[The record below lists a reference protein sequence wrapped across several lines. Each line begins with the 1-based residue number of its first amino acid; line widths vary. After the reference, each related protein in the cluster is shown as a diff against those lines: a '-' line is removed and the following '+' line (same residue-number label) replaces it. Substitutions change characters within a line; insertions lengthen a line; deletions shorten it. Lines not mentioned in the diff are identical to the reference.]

1 MTETSSGS
9 AARGGKSARKGLAM
23 KRIHTRDGVHPY
35 DDVAWER
42 RDVVMT
48 NWRDGSIN
56 FEQRGVEFPDFW
68 SVNAANIVTTK
79 YFRGAVGTP
88 QREWSLKQLVDR
100 VVDVYVA
107 AGLKHGYFAT
117 PKDAEIFDHEL
128 KHALIHQ
135 VFSFNSPVWFN
146 VGTSSPQQVS
156 ACQPYDA
163 LVSTPAGLVPIGKLV
178 DDDAVGTKVY
188 DADGVTRIIAT
199 KANGVKGVLRLHTK
213 AGYTLDV
220 TADHLVWRPTGEGT
234 GQFVPAGALRP
245 GDRLEWRRQGAFGE
259 AEIDPTEIAEAALAG
274 WLQSDGF
281 VGQYSSG
288 TNRSLT
294 IEAMTVTSAELAW
307 VTAALDRVFPDA
319 HRHERSVETQDAKL
333 DCRRTRLYG
342 ESLRPFIERW
352 SLLAR
357 GVDMQVPEPLYDAPL
372 PVVAAYL
379 RSVFQAEGFVSARA
393 ASTVVEADMIAERL
407 IRGMQRLLLR
417 FGIYSRVGFKNDS
430 RADRKGC
437 WTLRIQTAGD
447 RRIFADEIGF
457 IDPVKSEK
465 LERSFELPGRPARDS
480 KRLEIARIEPLG
492 PMEVYDIQTESGE
505 YLSGNLRV
513 HNCFILAV
521 DDTMDSIL
529 EWYREE
535 GLIFKGGS
543 GAGVNLSRIRS
554 SKELL
559 SSGGTA
565 SGPVSFMRGAD
576 ASAGTIKSGGATRRA
591 AKMVVLDVDHPDVE
605 EFIQTKAREEDKI
618 RVLRDAGYDM
628 DLGGK
633 DITSVQYQNAN
644 NSVRVSDEFMQAVE
658 AGSKFDLAARRT
670 GETIETVDAKDLF
683 HKMAQAA
690 WECAD
695 PGIQYDDTINDWHTC
710 PESGRIT
717 ASNPCSEYVHLDNS
731 SCNLASINLLKFLGD
746 DNKFDVKGFRQI
758 TELIITAMDIS
769 ICFADFPT
777 EKITAVT
784 RAYRQLGIGYANLGA
799 LLMATGRAYDSE
811 GGRAIAAAITSL
823 MTGTAYR
830 RSAELAAIVGP
841 YDGYERNASAHK
853 RVMRKHA
860 EACGEIKTLGGMD
873 RDVHAAAVA
882 AWQECLALGETN
894 GYRNGQSSLL
904 APTGTIG
911 LMMDCDTTGV
921 EPDLALVKFKKL
933 VGGGS
938 MQIVNQTV
946 PRALESLGYQQE
958 QVEAIT
964 EYIAEHGHVVDA
976 PGLRPEHYE
985 VFDCAMGE
993 RAISPMG
1000 HVRMMAAVQPALSG
1014 AISKTVNLPESAMVE
1029 DIEGIYME
1037 GWKLGLKALAVYRDN
1052 CKVGQ
1057 PLSDAK
1063 KKPETAAAAT
1073 TPSHDVRP
1081 VRRRLP
1087 KQRPATVTRFS
1098 VAGAEGYMTASSYPD
1113 DGVGEVFLKL
1123 GKQGSTLAGVMDAF
1137 SMAISISLQYGVPLE
1152 KWVEKFTNMR
1162 FEPAGVTDDPDIR
1175 IASSVMD
1182 YVFRRLAL
1190 DHLPYE
1196 TRAELGILSAAE
1208 RTAQLAGEDPATL
1221 AEDQDTT
1228 EMAQSAPVERPQP
1241 AREADDSQPEGP
1253 AAQAKRPPAQ
1263 PHSSMEVLEMQQGRT
1278 ADAPLCLTC
1287 GTKMRPA
1294 GSCYVCEGCG
1304 ATSGCS

>member
-35 DDVAWER
+35 DDVTWER

-107 AGLKHGYFAT
+107 AGLKNGYFAT

-163 LVSTPAGLVPIGKLV
+163 LVSTPAGLIPIGKLV
-178 DDDAVGTKVY
+178 DDNAIGTKVY
-188 DADGVTRIIAT
+188 DVGGVTRIIAT
-199 KANGVKGVLRLHTK
+199 KANGVKDVLRLHTK
-213 AGYTLDV
+213 AGYTLDA
-220 TADHLVWRPTGEGT
+220 TADHLVWRSTDEGT

-245 GDRLEWRRQGAFGE
+245 GNRLEWRRQGAFGE
-259 AEIDPTEIAEAALAG
+259 AEIDPAEIAEAALAG

-319 HRHERSVETQDAKL
+319 HRHERSVETQDANL

-342 ESLRPFIERW
+342 ECLRPFIERW

-357 GVDMQVPEPLYDAPL
+357 GVDMQVPERLYDAPL

-379 RSVFQAEGFVSARA
+379 RSVFQAEGFVSARV
-393 ASTVVEADMIAERL
+393 ASTVVEVDMIPERL

-417 FGIYSRVGFKNDS
+417 FGIYSRVGFKNDP

-465 LERSFELPGRPARDS
+465 LERSFELPGRPAHDS

-529 EWYREE
+529 EWYKEE

-695 PGIQYDDTINDWHTC
+695 PGIQYDGTINDWHTC

-799 LLMATGRAYDSE
+799 LLMATGHAYDSE

-860 EACGEIKTLGGMD
+860 DACGEIKTLGGMD

-1014 AISKTVNLPESAMVE
+1014 AISKTVNLPESATVE

-1063 KKPETAAAAT
+1063 KKPETATAAA
-1073 TPSHDVRP
+1073 PSHDVRP

-1087 KQRPATVTRFS
+1087 KQRPAMVTRFS

-1208 RTAQLAGEDPATL
+1208 RTAQLAGEVPAGL
-1221 AEDQDTT
+1221 AEDQDTI

-1241 AREADDSQPEGP
+1241 VREADGPQPGE
-1253 AAQAKRPPAQ
+1253 ASAQAKQPPAQ